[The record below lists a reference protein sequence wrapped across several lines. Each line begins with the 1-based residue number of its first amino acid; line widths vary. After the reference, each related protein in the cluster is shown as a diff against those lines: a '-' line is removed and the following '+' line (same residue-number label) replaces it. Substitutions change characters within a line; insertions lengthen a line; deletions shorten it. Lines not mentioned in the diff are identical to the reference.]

1 MHTSPL
7 PAFQPRYRLDDEV
20 VPGVKWGHSGL
31 VPSPAFWAALAA
43 EADLATD
50 AYICPRG
57 TPLIHEVVFCI
68 LGGFGI
74 RMEVNQAAW
83 VALEKAG
90 LLRGELTTRRKIEDV
105 LRHPLDVGGRKVR
118 YRFPKQRAHRVA
130 IALRTLGASP
140 PPTDCISK
148 FRQALMA
155 LPGIGPKTASW
166 IARNWLGSN
175 DVAILDI
182 HVLRAGCIMGLFP
195 ESYRLPRDYEFLER
209 RFLAFARAIDVPAA
223 LLDALIW
230 REMRTL
236 SPAT

>member
-1 MHTSPL
+1 MHSTPL
-7 PAFQPRYRLDDEV
+7 STLHSRYRFDDEV

-31 VPSPAFWAALAA
+31 VPSPAFWVALAA
-43 EADLATD
+43 EADSEKD

-83 VALEKAG
+83 AALDNAG
-90 LLRGELTTRRKIEDV
+90 LLQGKLPTPRAIEDV
-105 LRHPLDVGGRKVR
+105 LKQPLDVDGRKVR
-118 YRFPKQRAHRVA
+118 YRFPKQRANRIA
-130 IALRTLGASP
+130 IAIRTLNASP
-140 PPTDCISK
+140 PSMDCVHI
-148 FRQALMA
+148 FRQTLMG

-175 DVAILDI
+175 EVAILDV

-195 ESYRLPRDYEFLER
+195 TSYRLPKDYELLESKFLQ
-209 RFLAFARAIDVPAA
+209 FARAINVPAS

-236 SPAT
+236 SAVM